1 MCIGNK
7 IADFVLLFGVLDV
20 VMGELDR

>member
-1 MCIGNK
+1 MCIGTK
-7 IADFVLLFGVLDV
+7 IADFVALLGMLDI